1 MRALSLLFL
10 VAFVGV
16 LGYFSYLNR
25 ESVQIDLFGQS
36 RPTVSIP
43 VLVGAAYLLG
53 MLTGWAVVGML
64 KRSWTRV
71 TEYDRR

>member
-1 MRALSLLFL
+1 MRALSFLFL
-10 VAFVGV
+10 VGFVAV
-16 LGYFSYLNR
+16 VGYFAYLNNHA
-25 ESVQIDLFGQS
+25 VTVDLFG
-36 RPTVSIP
+36 RTMDVSVP
-43 VLVGAAYLLG
+43 ALAGAVYLLG